1 MISRQK
7 AILLMPPVEGKTTI
21 INEFGLTKDII
32 SVATKH
38 YESNYLQTKPI
49 AKYFKG
55 ATITE
60 TCKNIWEWTRKN
72 ISYKIDVAG
81 TQQIKSPSSVVNSG
95 FADCK
100 GLSIFILSVLQ
111 NLGIKANFRYA
122 CYRGKEVTH
131 VYVVAYDEQ
140 GRTISVDACIACFNV
155 EKPNIY
161 YKDVMTQIST
171 ISGIGN
177 AVCGCGCGKKKHKKH
192 KKHLD
197 NAVSGIS
204 GYDDLISGLYD
215 NDVRD
220 VFVGAISVY
229 EDNHVGTTKERY
241 TMPFYLKDD
250 YVAVHGTFIGSIHE
264 IGFLRKAFKKI
275 GGAIKKGAQL
285 YAKGWKT
292 VGKAIK
298 KHAGK
303 ALTVGLNFVPG
314 GGVINKI
321 RENVRTGQK
330 FWKGLAKAGLMDAV
344 TSFVPGGKF
353 AKAGAMLLKAKN
365 VLKGAK
371 GILKGAKGLSFV
383 NKVKNVVQKGKQA
396 FETIQN
402 VREQFADVQEQMPD
416 YAGEPETTGENYQLQ
431 EEQPQEEQDFRENVE
446 ESMQN
451 IRQQAQD
458 NGFDNEELQTQW
470 RQSYSD
476 NLQEQAEEPQF

>member
-1 MISRQK
+1 MITRKK
-7 AILLMPPVEGKTTI
+7 AIALMPPVEGKTNI
-21 INEFGLTKDII
+21 VNQFGITSDII
-32 SVATKH
+32 SVAKKH
-38 YESNYLQTKPI
+38 YESNYLQSKPI
-49 AKYFKG
+49 AKYFQG

-60 TCKNIWEWTRKN
+60 TCKNIWNWTREN
-72 ISYKIDVAG
+72 IKYKIDVAG
-81 TQQIKSPSSVVNSG
+81 KQDIKSPSSVVTSG

-111 NLGIKANFRYA
+111 NLGIKSNFRYA
-122 CYRGKEVTH
+122 CYRGTEVTH

-140 GRTISVDACIACFNV
+140 GRTIGVDACIACFNL

-177 AVCGCGCGKKKHKKH
+177 AIGCGCGCKGKKHKKH
-192 KKHLD
+192 QKHLES
-197 NAVSGIS
+197 AVAGIS
-204 GYDDLISGLYD
+204 GYEDLINGIYD
-215 NDVRD
+215 NDVKD
-220 VFVGAISVY
+220 VFVGTISVY

-250 YVAVHGTFIGSIHE
+250 YLAVEGTFIGSIAE

-275 GGAIKKGAQL
+275 GQGIKNGAQF
-285 YAKGWKT
+285 
-292 VGKAIK
+292 VK
-298 KHAGK
+298 KNAGK

-330 FWKGLAKAGLMDAV
+330 FHKGLAKAGLMDAV

-353 AKAGAMLLKAKN
+353 AKAGATLLKAKN
-365 VLKGAK
+365 VLKSAK
-371 GILKGAKGLSFV
+371 GLLKGAKGLSFA
-383 NKVKNVVQKGKQA
+383 NKIKNVAQKGKQA

-402 VREQFADVQEQMPD
+402 VREQFADVQEQD
-416 YAGEPETTGENYQLQ
+416 YSNQQETTGNNEYQQ
-431 EEQPQEEQDFRENVE
+431 EQYEQPEEYSFRENVE

-451 IRQQAQD
+451 IRQQAQEQ
-458 NGFDNEELQTQW
+458 GLDNEELQTQW
-470 RQSYSD
+470 RQAYSD
-476 NLQEQAEEPQF
+476 NLQQQTQEEAQF